1 MLLYAAD
8 RIGYVFVFSMSKF
21 DLDQNSPRAEMF
33 WRAHASKITSLQI
46 VDSDQVVLTSST
58 DHTVRLW
65 SAYGECIGTFG
76 QPEIWNIH
84 VSSSWMHP
92 TDPYEVLI
100 DPLSM
105 PNHGTLNGKPRQPK
119 PITRDKTEPDRGE
132 LKKTKN

>member
-1 MLLYAAD
+1 
-8 RIGYVFVFSMSKF
+8 
-21 DLDQNSPRAEMF
+21 MF